1 MSSAMLSEMTACI
14 TTQNRRTE
22 GRQGDTRDL
31 QCFPHHP
38 SISNNKAFATF
49 FFILYFFGSV
59 GGGSQ
64 PWGGGSQTN
73 RSEEVPSV
81 TFKQK
86 QSRVSVFLLESAL
99 IKRKGGTQQRRH

>member
-1 MSSAMLSEMTACI
+1 MSSTMLSKMTACI

-31 QCFPHHP
+31 QCFPQHP

-49 FFILYFFGSV
+49 LLHFLSFFFFGG

-64 PWGGGSQTN
+64 PWRGGTK
-73 RSEEVPSV
+73 RSAEVPSV

-86 QSRVSVFLLESAL
+86 QSRVSVFLLESVL
-99 IKRKGGTQQRRH
+99 IKRKGGTQ